1 MPQFPLLPAQ
11 HPLSSAP
18 RPCSSFLA
26 SPRRGGMLSP
36 RGLSAGTLE
45 LDSGAGSGSQGPRSS
60 MKSSPCCRQCQLP
73 SNCLW
78 QMVARR
84 VCQSLPQLKIHPDDN
99 RSILKR
105 YNALPMSFL
114 VCEELCWA
122 GSLWASDFVRE
133 VEREHFRKGTQGQ
146 APWWCLEKCRRGGG
160 WEGKTRREK
169 TY

>member
-26 SPRRGGMLSP
+26 SPRRGGMLIP
-36 RGLSAGTLE
+36 LGPAVGMLE
-45 LDSGAGSGSQGPRSS
+45 LDSGAGSGSQGPGSS
-60 MKSSPCCRQCQLP
+60 MKSSPCYRQCQLP

-84 VCQSLPQLKIHPDDN
+84 ACQSLPQLKIHPDDN

-105 YNALPMSFL
+105 HNASRCLPLSARD
-114 VCEELCWA
+114 CA
-122 GSLWASDFVRE
+122 GPGLFGLLISSDKW
-133 VEREHFRKGTQGQ
+133 KGSIS
-146 APWWCLEKCRRGGG
+146 
-160 WEGKTRREK
+160 GKGH
-169 TY
+169 